1 MNTWDAFAFGLTAV
15 RGARLRSAL
24 MILAMSMSVASV
36 IVLSALGEGARR
48 YVIAEFASLGTNLL
62 IVLPGKTETMGGRM
76 MNFAGETTRD
86 LTLNDAL
93 ALRRHPSVHLVAPLS
108 VGSATMSFGGRS
120 REVPVMGATAELL
133 PVRHWKMARGA
144 FLPPGDADTYTPVCV
159 LGAEVARQLFGDISP
174 LGQWVR
180 LGDYRLRVLGVL
192 STEGR
197 SIGVDAQELAIVPVA
212 LAQRLFNS
220 SSLFRILIEARSEQS
235 LETAKNYVIDTL
247 RERHQGEEDV
257 TVVTQDA
264 VLTTFD
270 KILRALTFAVA
281 GIGAIS
287 LLVAGVLITNV
298 MLVSISQRRSEVGL
312 LKAVGASPR
321 QIERLFIIEAVVLST
336 AGALV
341 GLVVGEL
348 ASRGV
353 GLLLPDLEMVPPTWA
368 ILAAVGVAFGSGVV
382 FGVWPARRAA
392 RLDPV
397 LALAK
402 R

>member
-1 MNTWDAFAFGLTAV
+1 MKAWDAFAYGLAAV
-15 RGARLRSAL
+15 RGAPLRSSL

-48 YVIAEFASLGTNLL
+48 YVIQEFASLGTNLL
-62 IVLPGKTETMGGRM
+62 VVLPGKTETLGGRM

-86 LTLNDAL
+86 LTLSDAV
-93 ALRRHPSVHLVAPLS
+93 AISRHPSVNLVAPLS
-108 VGSATMSFGGRS
+108 VGSATVSFNGRS

-133 PVRHWKMARGA
+133 AVRHWRMARGE
-144 FLPPGDADTYTPVCV
+144 FLPPGDADTYAPVCV
-159 LGAEVARQLFGDISP
+159 LGAEVARQIFGEASP
-174 LGQWVR
+174 LGQRIRV
-180 LGDYRLRVLGVL
+180 GDYRVRVVGVMA
-192 STEGR
+192 TEGR
-197 SIGVDAQELAIVPVA
+197 SIGVDAQELVIVPVA

-220 SSLFRILIEARSEQS
+220 SSLFRILIEARSAQS
-235 LETAKNYVIDTL
+235 LEIAKNYVIDTL
-247 RERHQGEEDV
+247 RDRHQGEEDV

-264 VLTTFD
+264 VLSTFD

-298 MLVSISQRRSEVGL
+298 MLVSISQRRGEVGL

-321 QIERLFIIEAVVLST
+321 QIQRLFVIEAVVLST
-336 AGALV
+336 AGAVV
-341 GLVVGEL
+341 GLFVGWL
-348 ASRGV
+348 ASRGIGV
-353 GLLLPDLEMVPPTWA
+353 VLPELEMVAPAWA
-368 ILAAVGVAFGSGVV
+368 ILAALGVAFGSGVV